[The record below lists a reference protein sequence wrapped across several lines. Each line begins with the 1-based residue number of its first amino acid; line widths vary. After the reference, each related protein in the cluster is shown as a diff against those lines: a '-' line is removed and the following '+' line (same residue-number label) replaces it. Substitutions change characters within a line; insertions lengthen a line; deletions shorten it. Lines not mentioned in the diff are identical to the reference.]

1 LQVTEIPKGVTDMSF
16 RLHIFSIAALVG
28 FCSLASADDIQ
39 THVTYVCNGEHLFV
53 ESCNVR
59 DLSDNSTCM
68 VAHPDKM
75 KPNGFPTYTNETRG
89 TLKKL
94 LPTCQQPS
102 AKAVARVQ
110 DAQRKWQDQYNAAV
124 NTPPPAKPGDG
135 ASQITPVNINPAT
148 QSADERASTR
158 CITAGRSP
166 TVCGENG
173 LGKWF
178 EGAIGNGVAM
188 ANAIAPGSA
197 DKLSKA
203 TKPLPPGLE
212 IAGNYMGGGNWRMQ
226 FDDRSAMMSCGDLDQ
241 EQRFY
246 TIGIVNNQAAIKIDI
261 TPKPFV
267 LYMRPDGTLADAG
280 PVVVDGRVVAGSGS
294 ATTSGGKWVASQSTT
309 TEKLTPMEAQQHSGQ
324 SNLSTDGQYY
334 TLSHTNT
341 STSYQP
347 GTTTYSGPN
356 YVAKTETCST
366 AILKSAGKTQVDA
379 LKGFTESM
387 LVGESA
393 PPTPPGLRMHGAYVA
408 PTGFSVE
415 FFPESAILGCGQ
427 AVRAYPYSILASGG
441 QAAVR
446 VDAPGHPVVMALKPD
461 NSLDP
466 GSGQYEVQGRR
477 ITGQNADGDFV
488 FAPLNQACTLA
499 VLKPGPIPT
508 APSSMMA
515 SANSSGT
522 GMPTN
527 RTATGDAVLS
537 MSVFPPQSG
546 AANPLAGH
554 PLFLLKDSFDDVL
567 MKNGMHPPAG
577 NTPMQGWDLA
587 CQQKSPKCVQAFTN
601 LQPYMAAV
609 VRIDPSG
616 KATFLGVPAGSYY
629 VFGTTHA
636 NHLALSWDV
645 RVDLKS
651 GTNSLVLDQKNA
663 GTLQ

>member
-1 LQVTEIPKGVTDMSF
+1 MSV
-16 RLHIFSIAALVG
+16 RLHIFSLAALVG
-28 FCSLASADDIQ
+28 FGSLAMADDIQ
-39 THVTYVCNGEHLFV
+39 THVTYVCNGERLFV
-53 ESCNVR
+53 EGCNVR

-75 KPNGFPTYTNETRG
+75 RPNGFPTYTNETRG

-110 DAQRKWQDQYNAAV
+110 DAQKKWQDQYNAAV
-124 NTPPPAKPGDG
+124 STSTPAPAPAKAGNS
-135 ASQITPVNINPAT
+135 ASQVAPVNINPAN
-148 QSADERASTR
+148 QSADERATTR

-166 TVCGENG
+166 TLCGEKS
-173 LGKWF
+173 LGGWF
-178 EGAIGNGVAM
+178 EGAIANGVAM

-203 TKPLPPGLE
+203 TKSLPPGLE
-212 IAGNYMGGGNWRMQ
+212 IAGNYVGGGNWRMQ

-246 TIGIVNNQAAIKIDI
+246 SIGIVNNQAAIKIDI

-267 LYMRPDGTLADAG
+267 LYLRPDGTLADAG

-294 ATTSGGKWVASQSTT
+294 VTTSNGKWVNSQSTT
-309 TEKLTPMEAQQHSGQ
+309 TQKLTPAEAQQYSGQ
-324 SNLSTDGQYY
+324 SNLHTDGQYY
-334 TLSHTNT
+334 TLTTTNT

-347 GTTTYSGPN
+347 GTTTYSGPS
-356 YVAKTETCST
+356 YVAKTETCSQ
-366 AILKSAGKTQVDA
+366 AILKSGGKTQIDA
-379 LKGFTESM
+379 LKGLTESM
-387 LVGESA
+387 LGGESA
-393 PPTPPGLRMHGAYVA
+393 PTTPPGLRMHGAYVA

-415 FFPESAILGCGQ
+415 FFPESAILGCG
-427 AVRAYPYSILASGG
+427 AAARAYPYAIQTGGG

-446 VDAPGHPVVMALKPD
+446 VDAPHPLMMGLKPD

-488 FAPLNQACTLA
+488 FAPLNQTCTLG

-508 APSSMMA
+508 APSSSTVA
-515 SANSSGT
+515 AANSSGT
-522 GMPTN
+522 GMLTN

-537 MSVFPPQSG
+537 LNAFPPQSG
-546 AANPLAGH
+546 AANPLSGH
-554 PLFLLKDSFDDVL
+554 PLFLLKESFNNVL
-567 MKNGMHPPAG
+567 TKNGIHPPAG
-577 NTPMQGWDLA
+577 KTPMQGWDLA
-587 CQQKSPKCVQAFTN
+587 CQQKAPQCAQALAN

-609 VRIDPSG
+609 VKIDPSG
-616 KATFLGVPAGSYY
+616 NATFLGVPAGSYF

>member
-1 LQVTEIPKGVTDMSF
+1 MSV
-16 RLHIFSIAALVG
+16 RLHIFTTAVLVG
-28 FCSLASADDIQ
+28 FCSVASADDIQ
-39 THVTYVCNGEHLFV
+39 THVTYVCNGEHLFI
-53 ESCNVR
+53 ENCNIR
-59 DLSDNSTCM
+59 DLSDNSTCL

-75 KPNGFPTYTNETRG
+75 RPNGFPTYTNETRG
-89 TLKKL
+89 SLKKL

-110 DAQRKWQDQYNAAV
+110 DAQKKWDDQYNAAV
-124 NTPPPAKPGDG
+124 NTPAPVKGNPG
-135 ASQITPVNINPAT
+135 SPITPVNINPAA
-148 QSADERASTR
+148 QSADERAATR
-158 CITAGRSP
+158 CIVAGRSP
-166 TVCGENG
+166 TLCGENS

-178 EGAIGNGVAM
+178 EGAIGNGIAM

-197 DKLSKA
+197 DMLSKA

-212 IAGNYMGGGNWRMQ
+212 ISGNYVGGGNWRMQ
-226 FDDRSAMMSCGDLDQ
+226 FDDRSAMMSCGGLDQ

-267 LYMRPDGTLADAG
+267 LFLRPDGTLADEG
-280 PVVVDGRVVAGSGS
+280 PVVVNGRVVAGAGS
-294 ATTSGGKWVASQSTT
+294 VTTSDGKWVNSQSTT
-309 TEKLTPMEAQQHSGQ
+309 TQTLTPMEAQQYSGQ

-334 TLSHTNT
+334 KLTNT
-341 STSYQP
+341 TNSTSYQP
-347 GTTTYSGPN
+347 GTTTYSGPS
-356 YVAKTETCST
+356 YAPKTETCST

-379 LKGFTESM
+379 LKGLTES
-387 LVGESA
+387 LLGGESA

-427 AVRAYPYSILASGG
+427 AARAYPYSIVASGA
-441 QAAVR
+441 QAVVR
-446 VDAPGHPVVMALKPD
+446 VEAPGRPVAMALKPD

-477 ITGQNADGDFV
+477 IAGQNAGGDFV
-488 FAPLNQACTLA
+488 FAPLNQTCTLG

-508 APSSMMA
+508 ASSASMMA
-515 SANSSGT
+515 PANSSGA
-522 GMPTN
+522 GMSTN
-527 RTATGDAVLS
+527 RTAAGDAVLS
-537 MSVFPPQSG
+537 MSVFPSQSG
-546 AANPLAGH
+546 AANPLTGH
-554 PLFLLKDSFDDVL
+554 PLFLLKASFNDVL
-567 MKNGMHPPAG
+567 MKNGMHPGAG
-577 NTPMQGWDLA
+577 KTPIQDWDLA
-587 CQQKSPKCVQAFTN
+587 CQQKTPPCAQALVN
-601 LQPYMAAV
+601 LQAYMAAV
-609 VRIDPSG
+609 VKIDPSG

-663 GTLQ
+663 ETLQ

>member
-1 LQVTEIPKGVTDMSF
+1 
-16 RLHIFSIAALVG
+16 
-28 FCSLASADDIQ
+28 
-39 THVTYVCNGEHLFV
+39 
-53 ESCNVR
+53 
-59 DLSDNSTCM
+59 M
-68 VAHPDKM
+68 VAHTDKM
-75 KPNGFPTYTNETRG
+75 RPNGFPTYTNETRG

-110 DAQRKWQDQYNAAV
+110 DAQKKWEDQYNAAV
-124 NTPPPAKPGDG
+124 NTPAPARQGSS
-135 ASQITPVNINPAT
+135 ASQITPVNINPAM

-166 TVCGENG
+166 TLCGENS

-212 IAGNYMGGGNWRMQ
+212 IAGNYVGSGNWRMQ
-226 FDDRSAMMSCGDLDQ
+226 FDDRSAMMSCGGLDQ

-267 LYMRPDGTLADAG
+267 LYMRQDGTLADAG
-280 PVVVDGRVVAGSGS
+280 PVVVNGRVVSGSGS
-294 ATTSGGKWVASQSTT
+294 VTTSNGQWLSSQTT
-309 TEKLTPMEAQQHSGQ
+309 TTQKLTPMEAQQYSGQ
-324 SNLSTDGQYY
+324 SNLHTDGQYY
-334 TLSHTNT
+334 TLTNQNT
-341 STSYQP
+341 STTYQP
-347 GTTTYSGPN
+347 GTTTYSGPS
-356 YVAKTETCST
+356 YAAKTETCST

-379 LKGFTESM
+379 LKGLTESM
-387 LVGESA
+387 LGGESA
-393 PPTPPGLRMHGAYVA
+393 PPTPPGLRMHGAYAA

-415 FFPESAILGCGQ
+415 FLPESAILGCEQ
-427 AVRAYPYSILASGG
+427 AARAYPYSVLANGR
-441 QAAVR
+441 QAVVE

-477 ITGQNADGDFV
+477 IAGQNADGDFV
-488 FAPLNQACTLA
+488 FTPLNQTCALG

-508 APSSMMA
+508 APSPSLMA
-515 SANSSGT
+515 SANTSGT

-537 MSVFPPQSG
+537 MSAFPSQPG
-546 AANPLAGH
+546 AANPLTGH
-554 PLFLLKDSFDDVL
+554 PVFLLKDSFNDVL
-567 MKNGMHPPAG
+567 TKNGMRPPAG
-577 NTPMQGWDLA
+577 RTPMQGWDLA
-587 CQQKSPKCVQAFTN
+587 CQRALPQCAQALAG

-609 VRIDPSG
+609 VKIDPSG

-645 RVDLKS
+645 RMDLKS
-651 GTNSLVLDQKNA
+651 GTNSLVLDQKSA
-663 GTLQ
+663 ETLQ